1 MTFAPCFLWIFAG
14 APWIARLTSAPR
26 LSGSLSAIMAAVV
39 GVIANLSLWFALH
52 VLFGRVEDVT
62 FGPLHVIWP
71 DLATVKPVALVLGLL
86 AGWLLL
92 IRHWPLVMVLALSAI
107 LSALWSVL
115 PLAAAIG

>member
-26 LSGSLSAIMAAVV
+26 LSGALSAIMAAVV

-52 VLFGRVEDVT
+52 VLFGRVDDVT
-62 FGPLHVIWP
+62 HGPLHLILP
-71 DLATVKPVALVLGLL
+71 DLATIRPGALILGLL

-92 IRHWPLVMVLALSAI
+92 IRHWPLVAVLGLSAG
-107 LSALWSVL
+107 LSVL
-115 PLAAAIG
+115 VTLLPPIG